1 MLKTRLLLFLGGIVF
16 GILLVLAA
24 GILVMRYAPF
34 FLIVDEPV
42 EQAEIAVV
50 LGGGGGSRLRKGLSL
65 YEAGLVKHLV
75 LVDNKKNAWD
85 YMLGR
90 FCPDCAAEGKITII
104 EGSKNTFTD
113 AELVEQYCRARNIK
127 NKIKNVLV
135 VTDPYHTR
143 RASLIFTAQFAES
156 EVQVAV
162 VSSGDF
168 GSRLT
173 PEKQW
178 WQDEN
183 TLKAVWGE
191 LSKVLIILLRKYE
204 FCTH

>member
-1 MLKTRLLLFLGGIVF
+1 MLKTRLLSFLCGTVF

-24 GILVMRYAPF
+24 GILFMRYAPF
-34 FLIVDEPV
+34 LLIVDEPV
-42 EQAEIAVV
+42 EQADIAVV

-90 FCPDCAAEGKITII
+90 FCPNCAAEGKITII

-113 AELVEQYCRARNIK
+113 AELVEKYCYTNNIK
-127 NKIKNVLV
+127 SMLV

-162 VSSGDF
+162 VSSGEF
-168 GSRLT
+168 GSRFA
-173 PEKQW
+173 PDEQW
-178 WQDEN
+178 WRDEN
-183 TLKAVWGE
+183 TLQTVWAE
-191 LSKVLIILLRKYE
+191 LNKIFIILLRKYE
-204 FCTH
+204 LCTH

>member
-1 MLKTRLLLFLGGIVF
+1 MKTRLLSFLLGIVF
-16 GILLVLAA
+16 GILLVLTA
-24 GILVMRYAPF
+24 GILFMRYAPF
-34 FLIVDEPV
+34 LLIVDEPV
-42 EQAEIAVV
+42 EQADIAVV

-65 YEAGLVKHLV
+65 YEDGLVKHLV

-90 FCPDCAAEGKITII
+90 FCPNCAAEGKITII

-113 AELVEQYCRARNIK
+113 AELVEKYCYTNNIK
-127 NKIKNVLV
+127 SMLV

-162 VSSGDF
+162 VSSGEF
-168 GSRLT
+168 GSRFA
-173 PEKQW
+173 PDEQW
-178 WQDEN
+178 WRDEN
-183 TLKAVWGE
+183 TLQTVWAE
-191 LSKVLIILLRKYE
+191 LNKIFIILLRKYE

>member
-1 MLKTRLLLFLGGIVF
+1 MKTRLLSFLCGTVF

-24 GILVMRYAPF
+24 GILFMRYAPF
-34 FLIVDEPV
+34 LLIVDEPV
-42 EQAEIAVV
+42 EQADIAVV

-90 FCPDCAAEGKITII
+90 FCPNCAAEGKITII

-113 AELVEQYCRARNIK
+113 AELVEKYCYTNNIK
-127 NKIKNVLV
+127 SMLV

-162 VSSGDF
+162 VSSGEF
-168 GSRLT
+168 GSRFA
-173 PEKQW
+173 PDEQW
-178 WQDEN
+178 WRDEN
-183 TLKAVWGE
+183 TLQTVWAE
-191 LSKVLIILLRKYE
+191 LNKIFIILLRKYE
-204 FCTH
+204 LCTH